1 MQNAN
6 KLKIAFFGTPYVAR
20 DTFDALY
27 DAGYIPTVVVTNPDS
42 KQGRGQ
48 VVQACETKMWAHE
61 HNIEVLSPEKIDTDT
76 IAQIAAFNCDYAIVV
91 AYGKILPQTLIDI
104 FPKGILNVHY
114 SLLPKYRG
122 AAPVETALLQ
132 GETVTG
138 VTIQKLVLAM
148 DAGDILAQE
157 SVTIGV
163 DETAPQ
169 LKTRLIAVGTQLL
182 LATLPSYEAGTLQST
197 PQDHTQATFAPK
209 ILKEERE
216 LILTDDAEKNWN
228 KYRAYAEAPGTHFFV
243 EKNGIKVRVK
253 IITAELKDGT
263 FTPLRVIPE
272 GKNEMD
278 YSVFLQ
284 K

>member
-1 MQNAN
+1 MSTQ

-48 VVQACETKMWAHE
+48 IVHACETKAWAQD
-61 HNIEVLSPEKIDTDT
+61 HNIEVLSPEKIDIET
-76 IAQIAAFNCDYAIVV
+76 IEQLKAFNCDYAVVV
-91 AYGKILPQTLIDI
+91 AYGKILPQALIDL

-122 AAPVETALLQ
+122 ASPVETALLH

-157 SVTIGV
+157 SVSIGAN
-163 DETAPQ
+163 ETAPE
-169 LKTRLIAVGTQLL
+169 LKTRLIEVGILQLL
-182 LATLPSYEAGTLQST
+182 SILPSYEAGTLQGT
-197 PQDHTQATFAPK
+197 VQDHTQATFAPK
-209 ILKEERE
+209 IQKEERE
-216 LILTDDAEKNWN
+216 LILTDNTEKNWN
-228 KYRAYAEAPGTHFFV
+228 KYRAYAEASGTHFFV
-243 EKNGIKVRVK
+243 ERNEAKIRVK
-253 IITAELKDGT
+253 IITAELQNEI

-278 YSVFLQ
+278 YSTFLQ
-284 K
+284 SR